1 MTKENKEVKKEEIK
15 KTELEVKK
23 EETPE
28 TKKKSNLHMKLTVI
42 ISLIILAI
50 ACFVVLFAVGI
61 VDLVSSLIS
70 SVIILAI
77 AVVILCFE
85 LGHKWHEN

>member
-1 MTKENKEVKKEEIK
+1 MTKENQEKEVKIQG
-15 KTELEVKK
+15 
-23 EETPE
+23 EETP
-28 TKKKSNLHMKLTVI
+28 KKKSNFNVKLIVI
-42 ISLIILAI
+42 ISLIVFAL
-50 ACFVVLFAVGI
+50 ACFVTLFAVGI
-61 VDLVSSLIS
+61 VDLVSSLIG

>member
-1 MTKENKEVKKEEIK
+1 MAEENKEVEVNKELKKKEGVNK
-15 KTELEVKK
+15 K
-23 EETPE
+23 
-28 TKKKSNLHMKLTVI
+28 
-42 ISLIILAI
+42 LIIILSLMVFAI

-85 LGHKWHEN
+85 LGHKWHEK